1 MDVRPDVTVLFFTIA
16 LSIVAGLGFGLVPAF
31 AATKAD
37 VAPTLKEGGSGLRA
51 HRRFGLR
58 NLLVVIQVAGS
69 LALLLVCGFVV
80 LGYNKGS
87 QAELNF
93 DPATLYLFSVDPIR
107 DGYTPEH
114 AAAFFDKLPDRLRS
128 LAAVESVALSTSPP
142 FSPDTGAGNF
152 SSDPLDNPDPD
163 KAALKT
169 VQPALHVSVGTG
181 YFSSLSVRMIAGREF
196 TEADLRID
204 ASVAAPAILSES
216 AARDM
221 LPHQDPIGRR
231 VQQESKTYDVI
242 GVVPDL
248 KAGILSGGN
257 KAMIYLPLNHENLAH
272 PPAGGMTLMVRAGL
286 GTDAVEGVRREIAS
300 MDPNITVFNTRTL
313 ARALDD
319 NHASLRVGT
328 VLYGGMGIFGLILAS
343 IGLAGVTAYS
353 VAQRRKEIGIRMALG
368 AGKAQVLRLVLR
380 EGSAL
385 VIIGSALGF
394 LIAWMLA
401 RSLSAVLN
409 VFAQVFQTTANDPR
423 LIIGAPLLL
432 AALAML
438 ACYLPARKSTK
449 IDPLIALRDE

>member
-1 MDVRPDVTVLFFTIA
+1 MSSVLMGLLLTVACMNLANMLLARGAARRKEIAIRLAIGASRARLIRQLVIESLVLALAGGVAGFLFGDWLTILVSQMKLPSAVPLQMDVRPDVTVLFFTIA

-93 DPATLYLFSVDPIR
+93 DPATLYLFSIDPIR
-107 DGYTPEH
+107 DGYTPEQ
-114 AAAFFDKLPDRLRS
+114 AASFFDKLPDRLRS
-128 LAAVESVALSTSPP
+128 LAAVESVALATAPP

-196 TEADLRID
+196 READLRID

-272 PPAGGMTLMVRAGL
+272 PPA
-286 GTDAVEGVRREIAS
+286 EG
-300 MDPNITVFNTRTL
+300 
-313 ARALDD
+313 
-319 NHASLRVGT
+319 
-328 VLYGGMGIFGLILAS
+328 
-343 IGLAGVTAYS
+343 
-353 VAQRRKEIGIRMALG
+353 
-368 AGKAQVLRLVLR
+368 
-380 EGSAL
+380 
-385 VIIGSALGF
+385 
-394 LIAWMLA
+394 
-401 RSLSAVLN
+401 
-409 VFAQVFQTTANDPR
+409 
-423 LIIGAPLLL
+423 
-432 AALAML
+432 
-438 ACYLPARKSTK
+438 
-449 IDPLIALRDE
+449 